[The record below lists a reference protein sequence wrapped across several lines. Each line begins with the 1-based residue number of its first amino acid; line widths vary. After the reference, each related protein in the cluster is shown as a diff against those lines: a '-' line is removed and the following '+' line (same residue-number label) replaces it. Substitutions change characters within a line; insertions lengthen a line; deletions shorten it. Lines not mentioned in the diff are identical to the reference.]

1 MILLWILAGLE
12 LISFPLLGAGTQSIG
27 GYNILTIEGLLFGIM
42 TSGIVLTLRIV
53 GELWKQSGGAYNV
66 DSVLKIMVKGLENE
80 LYARSTNANNAN
92 NNSNNGNTKNI
103 NSNNK
108 AAAHQSGNFPS
119 TTSISTSTN
128 E

>member
-92 NNSNNGNTKNI
+92 NNSNGN
-103 NSNNK
+103 SK
-108 AAAHQSGNFPS
+108 AAAHQRGNFPS